1 MEGVKVR
8 RMTVLTLGLLMVMA
22 AIPAVSA
29 APPPTPFNGT
39 WIGNDPAPPNGDGS
53 TVHLIIEG
61 GTQVRVTFT
70 DELGSVCVN
79 QGASVT
85 FFTSFLTGSVSGDT
99 LEATF
104 RKAKCGSLVLQF
116 LLGEPFTLWYD
127 DMGNSDPGDDVLWD
141 GSVLWSR
148 DD

>member
-1 MEGVKVR
+1 MEGSKVR
-8 RMTVLTLGLLMVMA
+8 RMAVLVLGVTMMMA

-39 WIGNDPAPPNGDGS
+39 WIGNDPEPPDGDGS

-70 DELGSVCVN
+70 DEFGSVCEN

-85 FFTSFLTGSVSGDT
+85 FFSSFLTGRVSGDT

-116 LLGEPFTLWYD
+116 LLGQPFTFRYN
-127 DMGNSDPGDDVLWD
+127 DMGNSDPSDDVLWD

>member
-1 MEGVKVR
+1 
-8 RMTVLTLGLLMVMA
+8 MTVLTLGLLMVMA